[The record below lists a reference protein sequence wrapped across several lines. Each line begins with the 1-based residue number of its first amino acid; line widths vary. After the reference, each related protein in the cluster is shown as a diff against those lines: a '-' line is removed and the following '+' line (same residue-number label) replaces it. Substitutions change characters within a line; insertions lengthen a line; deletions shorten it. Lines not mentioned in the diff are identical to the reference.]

1 MKLKNL
7 FSGALSLTL
16 LAGCSNDD
24 LPSNGGQTVET
35 PGGYMAVNIQLPT
48 VAGTRAAND
57 NYDDGTTNEYH
68 VDNAAIVIFKG
79 ANEMDA
85 TVAGAY
91 VLYDMEIQEPD
102 NDNDNITTRYSKV
115 AKIDGLEINEG
126 DKLYALAILN
136 YNPEVISCGD
146 NGELLVN
153 ATNQG
158 FSSTTGGFTGS
169 FSELLEL
176 QTSHKFY
183 NGESR
188 NSDKFFM
195 TNAPLSSVPGSS
207 RGTLTD
213 NKPKFSNVR
222 TLVEFDPEKIHETEA
237 DAKKDPAASIYV
249 ERAVAKATLESVPPT
264 AHIGDK
270 DYEIKLWGWYVDN
283 TEPTSYIVR
292 NLGIGN
298 GVIDDYLG
306 YTTGGEKYEPYKNYR
321 FVGTNPMGQIKDEK
335 HENLYRIYWCADP
348 QYNGKAH
355 FQYNANFV
363 NGITEVNEKL
373 FEDKDYI
380 FYPHENT
387 FSVANQSYHNTTRA
401 VFRMTIAVAGD
412 NKPVTFYTLNDD
424 ENNLYTN
431 IDDATSV
438 IWGYLTDD
446 EPSTD
451 TPGSGA
457 VNGHNSDIREAFK
470 LALNDGKSFS
480 YGKDNIAITFDY
492 NSETG
497 VYDVK
502 DIELKVPA
510 SDIGEGETFKVDP
523 NEAFKDS
530 ASKKALISYIN
541 ATWRILQYTDGHSYY
556 DLRFMHFADTPSD
569 GTFGA
574 NDLAPWEWAITT
586 PESSKITTDQ
596 AYGNDANSEP
606 YFLGRYGMVRN
617 NWYSVSIGKVLHL
630 GSPVP
635 TKVQNVN
642 KSDDNHDVH
651 KYLSFK
657 INILSWAK
665 RSQNVDF

>member
-1 MKLKNL
+1 MRLKGL
-7 FSGALSLTL
+7 LSGALALSV
-16 LAGCSNDD
+16 LAGCSNED
-24 LPSNGGQTVET
+24 LPTNGGQTVET
-35 PGGYMAVNIQLPT
+35 PGGYLAFNIQLPT
-48 VAGTRAAND
+48 VAGTRAIND

-79 ANEMDA
+79 TDEMSA

-91 VLYDMEIQEPD
+91 VLYDMAMQEPD

-115 AKIDGLEINEG
+115 AKIDGLEREEE
-126 DKLYALAILN
+126 DKLFALAILN

-146 NGELLVN
+146 NGELMVKTAN
-153 ATNQG
+153 SGTNP
-158 FSSTTGGFTGS
+158 STAFTGT
-169 FSELLEL
+169 FAELLEA
-176 QTSHKFY
+176 QTSHQLY

-195 TNAPLSSVPGSS
+195 TNAPLSSAIGSK
-207 RGTLTD
+207 RGTLAPQ
-213 NKPKFSNVR
+213 KPEFSNVR
-222 TLVEFDPEKIHETEA
+222 TLVEFDPGKIHDTEA

-249 ERAVAKATLESVPPT
+249 ERAVAKATLESVPT
-264 AHIGDK
+264 SATIGNEKYD
-270 DYEIKLWGWYVDN
+270 IKLWGWYVDN
-283 TEPTSYIVR
+283 TEPTSYIIR

-298 GVIDDYLG
+298 GVLDDYLG
-306 YTTGGEKYEPYKNYR
+306 YTTGGDDYEAYKNYR
-321 FVGTNPMGQIKDEK
+321 FVGTEPMGQINNETP
-335 HENLYRIYWCADP
+335 ENLYRIYWCADP
-348 QYNGKAH
+348 QYNGKGH
-355 FQYNANFV
+355 FQYNTYFV
-363 NGITEVNEKL
+363 NGITTENGKL
-373 FEDKDYI
+373 FQDKDYI

-401 VFRMTIAVAGD
+401 VFRMTIAVGGD
-412 NKPVTFYTLNDD
+412 NKPVTFFTLNDD

-431 IDDATSV
+431 IEDATSV

-470 LALNDGKSFS
+470 AALNEGKSFS
-480 YGKDNIAITFDY
+480 YGKSNISITFSHDA
-492 NSETG
+492 ETG
-497 VYDVK
+497 VYSVT
-502 DIELKVPA
+502 DINLVVSKEEVGADK
-510 SDIGEGETFKVDP
+510 TFKVDP
-523 NEAFKDS
+523 NVAFAES

-541 ATWRILQYTDGHSYY
+541 STWRILQYTDGHSYY
-556 DLRFMHFADTPSD
+556 DLRFMHFADAPSN
-569 GTFGA
+569 GTYGP
-574 NDLAPWEWAITT
+574 NDLAPWKWAIET
-586 PESSKITTDQ
+586 PETSKITTEQ
-596 AYGNDANSEP
+596 AYGNDTNSEP
-606 YFLGRYGMVRN
+606 YYLGRYGMVRN
-617 NWYSVSIGKVLHL
+617 NWYSVSIGNVFHL

-635 TKVQNVN
+635 PKVQNVN